1 MKNIF
6 KYQMLML
13 VATFSLTFVSCGGD
27 DDDEP
32 DNPNTQTSNVV
43 TGDVSELTLVSL
55 VSDDYNVCFDWYES
69 KLRLTSI
76 AGFDAKMASV
86 GKISKLDDIKIAPTS
101 GWAPQQSW
109 YDKRNS
115 ALPLVDNNGYVIMYI
130 YDGKAYYIR
139 LFITLNKSVTGETV
153 GIHYQFQHFIPSNS

>member
-1 MKNIF
+1 
-6 KYQMLML
+6 MLML
-13 VATFSLTFVSCGGD
+13 VATFSLIFVSCGGD

-43 TGDVSELTLVSL
+43 TGDVSERFSVSL
-55 VSDDYNVCFDWYES
+55 VSDVDDVYFFWDES
-69 KLRLTSI
+69 ELLLSSDGRN
-76 AGFDAKMASV
+76 DARMASV
-86 GKISKLDDIKIAPTS
+86 GKVSKLDDIKIAPTS
-101 GWAPQQSW
+101 GWAPQQSK
-109 YDKRNS
+109 YNRLYS